1 MAGQD
6 RWERAVLSGQSAIAT
21 ALICIV
27 VLVTLPLLKMLVR
40 LGALVG
46 LASLYIN
53 NPCRE
58 PSTHNKAWEMLLA
71 ERRRRIGERNAKDVS
86 NLNVLSLIK
95 NAVND
100 TTGLISGQRVMCDF
114 VFFSFAYI
122 DSESGV
128 DAEYFA
134 LGAMGSWRIVEMA
147 VLRRLATSFAM
158 GLDGISSGIG
168 GDGGTGSRA
177 EPQG

>member
-1 MAGQD
+1 
-6 RWERAVLSGQSAIAT
+6 
-21 ALICIV
+21 
-27 VLVTLPLLKMLVR
+27 
-40 LGALVG
+40 
-46 LASLYIN
+46 
-53 NPCRE
+53 
-58 PSTHNKAWEMLLA
+58 
-71 ERRRRIGERNAKDVS
+71 
-86 NLNVLSLIK
+86 
-95 NAVND
+95 
-100 TTGLISGQRVMCDF
+100 MCDF
-114 VFFSFAYI
+114 VFFFAYI

-158 GLDGISSGIG
+158 GLDGMSSGIG

>member
-1 MAGQD
+1 MP
-6 RWERAVLSGQSAIAT
+6 V
-21 ALICIV
+21 
-27 VLVTLPLLKMLVR
+27 LVR
-40 LGALVG
+40 LGTLVG
-46 LASLYIN
+46 LASLYLN

-58 PSTHNKAWEMLLA
+58 PSTHHRAWEMLLA

-86 NLNVLSLIK
+86 NLNVISLIK

-100 TTGLISGQRVMCDF
+100 TSGLIGGQRVMCDF

-147 VLRRLATSFAM
+147 VLRKLATNFAV
-158 GLDGISSGIG
+158 GLDGMA
-168 GDGGTGSRA
+168 GTGDAGRGGRGA
-177 EPQG
+177 G